1 MLIVVGVVALSLII
15 FARCLHP
22 PFSSVIWHN
31 NDMLLLLLLLS
42 SPNAAE

>member
-1 MLIVVGVVALSLII
+1 MLGVVALSLII

-22 PFSSVIWHN
+22 PFSSVIWRN
-31 NDMLLLLLLLS
+31 NDMLLLLLLS